1 MKFIG
6 ICRKWVVQL
15 RGRRE
20 VSISL
25 LYRYLHPATLTLTQ
39 IISYPVISLSLP
51 DPLNSLRNTHII
63 CLKLVQSNQHQ
74 HGDTLKTPHERLP
87 CGRVF
92 VSGDVVDDHGFET
105 KVRVD
110 DDSGTENCVGNG
122 ANGAR
127 GEGSDS

>member
-1 MKFIG
+1 MNFIG
-6 ICRKWVVQL
+6 IGRKWVVQL

-25 LYRYLHPATLTLTQ
+25 LYRYLHPADPQ

-63 CLKLVQSNQHQ
+63 RLKLVQSNQHQ

-92 VSGDVVDDHGFET
+92 VSGDVIDDHGFET

-110 DDSGTENCVGNG
+110 DDSGTKNCVGNG
-122 ANGAR
+122 ADGAR